1 MFCILALCF
10 KGVEGGEA
18 QSISGYDCSA
28 PENLKIWDAATRCKK
43 QAERKLEGKE
53 VTIVQRIQLRNVPKC
68 FRDFP
73 IMERKG
79 KKFVSASNRM
89 LMDNSAEE
97 VCVPHFTRMV
107 RGEKS
112 WYRVEPG
119 VRRTRTLRQEG
130 GFSLKHCDD
139 EVRLYTEAEKHELDH
154 IQGSAG
160 PQLYRADIG
169 AAGGWITMI
178 QWLGWLIP
186 VIWRTR
192 RYIVRSQGRWQV
204 EAAEGASL
212 QH

>member
-1 MFCILALCF
+1 MALGLQ
-10 KGVEGGEA
+10 GVEAETPT
-18 QSISGYDCSA
+18 ISGYNCSN
-28 PENLKIWDAATRCKK
+28 PKISEIWEASTKCKE
-43 QAERKLEGKE
+43 QAEKE
-53 VTIVQRIQLRNVPKC
+53 ERGQVQLRDV
-68 FRDFP
+68 
-73 IMERKG
+73 
-79 KKFVSASNRM
+79 KKILARFSDSEKN
-89 LMDNSAEE
+89 
-97 VCVPHFTRMV
+97 
-107 RGEKS
+107 GENWDK
-112 WYRVEPG
+112 VEPG

>member
-1 MFCILALCF
+1 MFFCFLALCF
-10 KGVEGGEA
+10 NTGVEGGEA
-18 QSISGYDCSA
+18 QSISGYDCSN
-28 PENLKIWDAATRCKK
+28 PKNSEIWEASTRCKE
-43 QAERKLEGKE
+43 QAEIELKE
-53 VTIVQRIQLRNVPKC
+53 ERGQVQLRDVKKMFARFSDNEK
-68 FRDFP
+68 
-73 IMERKG
+73 KG
-79 KKFVSASNRM
+79 KN
-89 LMDNSAEE
+89 
-97 VCVPHFTRMV
+97 
-107 RGEKS
+107 
-112 WYRVEPG
+112 WYKVEPG

-139 EVRLYTEAEKHELDH
+139 EIRLYPEAEKHELDH

-186 VIWRTR
+186 VIRRTR